1 MSKRICSG
9 LVIILVVMSLMA
21 FAVVPILALDIRSEE
36 NVRVASGEV
45 VHGDLFARSN
55 IITID
60 GTVNGNLWAIA
71 ETVTVNG
78 LVKGNII
85 AAGKTININGN
96 VNGNLR
102 LAALSLNIGSTANI
116 KGNLLFVAGITSID
130 SPIGGGTTT
139 GTMAMTSNRAGDD
152 IELKAM
158 GLTIFPVA
166 EIQRDL
172 SYITGQGADTE
183 SRFQLVSVTIDKLP
197 PAKTEP
203 AKALPFALFFGALGW
218 VTSFLMAFI
227 TGLVIILL
235 VPRRLTL
242 VAESIRTNPWPSLGW
257 GAVILFVTPIAAILA
272 CCTIIGIPVGLITL
286 GLYAAAIYLAQIP
299 VGLFVGRW
307 IIGYFGDVE
316 GKGIMI
322 GALALGLVIMHLLR
336 LIPYFGFFVG
346 LVIIL
351 FGLGALVVSEKK
363 RRAEAREAAST

>member
-1 MSKRICSG
+1 
-9 LVIILVVMSLMA
+9 
-21 FAVVPILALDIRSEE
+21 
-36 NVRVASGEV
+36 
-45 VHGDLFARSN
+45 
-55 IITID
+55 
-60 GTVNGNLWAIA
+60 
-71 ETVTVNG
+71 
-78 LVKGNII
+78 
-85 AAGKTININGN
+85 
-96 VNGNLR
+96 
-102 LAALSLNIGSTANI
+102 
-116 KGNLLFVAGITSID
+116 
-130 SPIGGGTTT
+130 
-139 GTMAMTSNRAGDD
+139 
-152 IELKAM
+152 
-158 GLTIFPVA
+158 
-166 EIQRDL
+166 
-172 SYITGQGADTE
+172 
-183 SRFQLVSVTIDKLP
+183 VTIDKLP

>member
-21 FAVVPILALDIRSEE
+21 FAVVPVLALDIRSEE

-45 VHGDLFARSN
+45 VDGDLFARSN

-139 GTMAMTSNRAGDD
+139 GTMAMMSNRAGDD

-172 SYITGQGADTE
+172 SYTTGQGADTE
-183 SRFQLVSVTIDKLP
+183 SGFQPVSVTTDELP
-197 PAKTEP
+197 PAKEEP
-203 AKALPFALFFGALGW
+203 AKALPFALFSGALGW
-218 VTSFLMAFI
+218 VIGFLMAFI
-227 TGLVIILL
+227 TGLVIIFL

-242 VAESIRTNPWPSLGW
+242 VAESIRTSPWPSLGW
-257 GAVILFVTPIAAILA
+257 GAVILFVTPIVAILV

-307 IIGYFGDVE
+307 ILGYFGGVE

-351 FGLGALVVSEKK
+351 FGLGAVVVSERK
-363 RRAEAREAAST
+363 RRAEVAST

>member
-1 MSKRICSG
+1 MLKHICSG

-21 FAVVPILALDIRSEE
+21 FAVVPVLALDIRSGQT
-36 NVRVASGEV
+36 VTVASGEV
-45 VHGDLFARSN
+45 VDGDLFARAN

-60 GTVNGNLWAIA
+60 GTVNGNLWAIGD
-71 ETVTVNG
+71 TVTVNG
-78 LVKGNII
+78 VVKGNII
-85 AAGKTININGN
+85 AAGKTINIGGN
-96 VNGNLR
+96 VNGNLC
-102 LAALSLNIGSTANI
+102 LAALSLNIASTANI
-116 KGNLLFVAGITSID
+116 KGNLLFVAGITRID
-130 SPIGGGTTT
+130 SPIGGETTS
-139 GTMAMTSNRAGDD
+139 GTMAMMSNRAGGN

-172 SYITGQGADTE
+172 SYTTGQGADTE
-183 SRFQLVSVTIDKLP
+183 SGFQPVSATTELP

-203 AKALPFALFFGALGW
+203 AKALPFALFSGALGW
-218 VTSFLMAFI
+218 VTGFLMAFI

-235 VPRRLTL
+235 LPRRLTL
-242 VAESIRTNPWPSLGW
+242 VAESIRTDPLLSLGW
-257 GAVILFVTPIAAILA
+257 GAVILLITPMVAILA
-272 CCTIIGIPVGLITL
+272 CCTIIGIPLGLITL
-286 GLYAAAIYLAQIP
+286 GLYAMAVYLAQIP

-307 IIGYFGDVE
+307 IFGHFGGVE

-351 FGLGALVVSEKK
+351 FGLGAVVVSERK
-363 RRAEAREAAST
+363 RRAEAREVAST